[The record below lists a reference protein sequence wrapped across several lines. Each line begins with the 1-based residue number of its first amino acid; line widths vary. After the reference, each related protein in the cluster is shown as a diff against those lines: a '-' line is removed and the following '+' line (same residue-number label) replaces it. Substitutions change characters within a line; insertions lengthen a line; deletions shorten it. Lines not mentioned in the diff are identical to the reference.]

1 MTAAAFQATFA
12 DWKLIKGR
20 KVVQVVFEVPIELAD
35 HAYGV
40 LGGMPNPA
48 SEVWCA
54 VARLQTEGGEAPASN
69 NVPADTRPRPSPPSD
84 GAKRTFRELN
94 PAQQAGIL
102 CNEEAFWLFLKEREN
117 LTIRSSEQCAD
128 AIRNFLNIKSR
139 TEIAKDHR
147 TRVLWN
153 QYVTDYRAWMK
164 EAEVIP

>member
-1 MTAAAFQATFA
+1 MTAAVFQATIHG
-12 DWKLIKGR
+12 LRTVPSRG
-20 KVVQVVFEVPIELAD
+20 VVQVIVEAKIEELPSIARIAE
-35 HAYGV
+35 HGAWV
-40 LGGMPNPA
+40 
-48 SEVWCA
+48 A
-54 VARLQTEGGEAPASN
+54 VARLSMEGGEAPASN